1 MPTKHTRRDI
11 LRAGDENPWRH
22 GHSIQIVAT
31 FAALLHDLGKA
42 TRGFQDKLRNGRQSG
57 DPYRHEWLSL
67 RLFQR
72 MVAGCETDEAWLAR
86 LGEWESYRAAHL
98 RWHTEIVVDTKQADG
113 GTCDFS
119 ALPPL
124 ARWVAWLIVSHHRLP
139 LLKGIDYN
147 ACRERRALREN
158 PERALDPADPT
169 AAPRWRKMLARWAH
183 KACHH
188 PPLMA
193 LAAQEK
199 TITDPLLLHLSRLC
213 LMSGDHNYSARRRAA
228 ATESDPWPEG
238 LVANTLANGVYNQ
251 TLKEHLC
258 GVARTSACF
267 ARILFTLPTELP
279 GLGRHRKFRAR
290 TPDPCFQWQ
299 NRAYDL
305 AAGIREQT
313 EKQGFFGVTLASTG
327 TGKTLGNAK
336 ILYALADPERGA
348 RFTIVLGL
356 RTLTL

>member
-1 MPTKHTRRDI
+1 
-11 LRAGDENPWRH
+11 
-22 GHSIQIVAT
+22 
-31 FAALLHDLGKA
+31 
-42 TRGFQDKLRNGRQSG
+42 
-57 DPYRHEWLSL
+57 
-67 RLFQR
+67 

-119 ALPPL
+119 ALPP
-124 ARWVAWLIVSHHRLP
+124 
-139 LLKGIDYN
+139 
-147 ACRERRALREN
+147 
-158 PERALDPADPT
+158 
-169 AAPRWRKMLARWAH
+169 LARWAH

-251 TLKEHLC
+251 TLEEHLC

-356 RTLTL
+356 RTLTLQTGAALRDKLGLQADDLVTLIGS